1 MDLCDDYEIS
11 WSNVVGWEW
20 VECMYWCGLLRFV
33 GYLMRRR
40 DVTWGGGGEE
50 KSLVWYVESL
60 VLVGVCLRKRYGM
73 KYGM

>member
-1 MDLCDDYEIS
+1 
-11 WSNVVGWEW
+11 
-20 VECMYWCGLLRFV
+20 MYWCGLLRFV

-40 DVTWGGGGEE
+40 DVTWGGGEGDEE